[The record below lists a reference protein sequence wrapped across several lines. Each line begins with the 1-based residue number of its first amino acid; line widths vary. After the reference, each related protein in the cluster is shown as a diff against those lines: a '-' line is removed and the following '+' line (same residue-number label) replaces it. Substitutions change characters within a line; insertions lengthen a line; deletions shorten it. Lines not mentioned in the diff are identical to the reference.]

1 MGSHVLRREER
12 PSIIVT
18 HRIFLYVSNCLQV
31 NCPLYVLNMTGKSA
45 ADVVVEKRKQ
55 GAVLFAEP
63 LAAALATD
71 GTHYWNKCWRH
82 AAGHVVSPPLR
93 PDPTTPA
100 YLMDLL
106 GRYAGHQFSI

>member
-1 MGSHVLRREER
+1 
-12 PSIIVT
+12 
-18 HRIFLYVSNCLQV
+18 LQV